1 MSSIRPQ
8 QKKCLVILLSGLL
21 LGPASAQFEIKKHS
35 INNGAATMASSNF
48 EISASVAQVD
58 ASQQMTGKQLALT
71 GGFWTE
77 AVSAQ
82 NNDLIFKDDF
92 E

>member
-1 MSSIRPQ
+1 MNVRQ
-8 QKKCLVILLSGLL
+8 QRKKCLVILLSGLF
-21 LGPASAQFEIKKHS
+21 LGQAHAQFEIKKHS
-35 INNGAATMASSNF
+35 INNGATTMASSNF
-48 EISASVAQVD
+48 EISASVGQVD
-58 ASQQMTGKQLALT
+58 ASLQMTGEQFALT